1 MKSTSSPVQIAAG
14 VVLGIVL
21 QRLSLQIVAGYIMAT
36 TRPGTEARG
45 WGLMG
50 AGLLYFAYF
59 GMVQVVT
66 ILPAALILLPTGK
79 HGVVRGLLLVGTS
92 LALLNVG
99 VLIFLRASGWPIP
112 G

>member
-1 MKSTSSPVQIAAG
+1 MKSTSSPLQIAAG
-14 VVLGIVL
+14 VVLGIAL
-21 QRLSLQIVAGYIMAT
+21 QPLSLQIVAGYIMAT